1 MIFSKKKIVIVT
13 ATRADYGKLKS
24 IILKIQKNKK
34 FNTKI
39 FVTGMHNLN
48 LYGKTVIELKK
59 DNIKNLHIYKNQSSR
74 ISMNQILINT
84 IQGFSKFLSKE
95 NPDLVIVHGDRI
107 EPLACAISALLSKTK
122 IAHIEGGEV
131 SGTIDEIL
139 RHAISKL
146 SHVHFVSNN
155 IARKRLIQMG
165 ENKKNIFITGS
176 PDVDIILDK
185 KLPKLSHVKKRY
197 DINFDKYA
205 IAILHPVVTNTKFL
219 KNEAEL
225 FYNSLVQTKKKFIIT
240 YPNNDF
246 GSNIIFKEINKLKK
260 NKNFK
265 IFPSIRFEYFLT
277 LLKNSKFIIGNSSCG
292 IMEAPYY
299 GIPTINLGD
308 RQKNRVK
315 NKNII
320 NINFKKNEIIKTI
333 KKIEKSKIK
342 KNIFFGKGNA
352 DNIII
357 KILSSQKFWET
368 NFQKNFIDINKLH

>member
-1 MIFSKKKIVIVT
+1 
-13 ATRADYGKLKS
+13 
-24 IILKIQKNKK
+24 
-34 FNTKI
+34 
-39 FVTGMHNLN
+39 MHNLD

-74 ISMNQILINT
+74 DSMNQILINT

-146 SHVHFVSNN
+146 SHTHFVSNT
-155 IARKRLIQMG
+155 IAKKRLIQMG

-185 KLPKLSHVKKRY
+185 KLPKLGHVKKRY
-197 DINFDKYA
+197 DINFDNYA

-219 KNEAEL
+219 KNEAKL

-240 YPNNDF
+240 YPNNDM
-246 GSNIIFKEINKLKK
+246 GSNVIFKEINKLNN

-315 NKNII
+315 NKNIF
-320 NINFKKNEIIKTI
+320 NINFNKNEIIKTI

-368 NFQKNFIDINKLH
+368 NFQKNFVDINKLILN

>member
-107 EPLACAISALLSKTK
+107 EPLACAISALLSQTK